1 MSLLNFSSFSFSQD
15 NDQGIVSH
23 MPRDYAV
30 AKKIG
35 LILGVSLLQHV
46 IINIFIQP
54 SYFPK
59 ESVLYSLECVLVR
72 LHKIV
77 LFQWIFE
84 PGPLSSVFAILV
96 NTGCAFFPHFT
107 FLWFQTHFS
116 LYAIKLLS
124 KRSRGFFSS
133 FFRI

>member
-1 MSLLNFSSFSFSQD
+1 MKEILLDMSLLNFSSFSFSQD
-15 NDQGIVSH
+15 NDQGVVSH
-23 MPRDYAV
+23 MPGDYAV

-59 ESVLYSLECVLVR
+59 NSALYFSVHTLVR
-72 LHKIV
+72 LHKIA

-84 PGPLSSVFAILV
+84 PGQLSSIFRILV
-96 NTGCAFFPHFT
+96 NTGHRFFFT
-107 FLWFQTHFS
+107 YFV
-116 LYAIKLLS
+116 
-124 KRSRGFFSS
+124 FF
-133 FFRI
+133 

>member
-1 MSLLNFSSFSFSQD
+1 MKEILLDMSLLNFSSFSFSQD
-15 NDQGIVSH
+15 NDQGVVSH

-59 ESVLYSLECVLVR
+59 KKSALFFSVHILVR
-72 LHKIV
+72 LHKNS

-84 PGPLSSVFAILV
+84 SGQLSPIFRILV
-96 NTGCAFFPHFT
+96 NTGHS
-107 FLWFQTHFS
+107 LFS
-116 LYAIKLLS
+116 PI
-124 KRSRGFFSS
+124 
-133 FFRI
+133 